1 MENTHYDPLFEKKR
15 KILPLILQ
23 DELTARQ
30 RLVIQEYYAKKRT
43 TAQIAETLGIT
54 PSAVLRVRQRAEK
67 RIEQC
72 LRYCG

>member
-1 MENTHYDPLFEKKR
+1 MENIHYDALFARKK

-23 DELTARQ
+23 DELTSRQ
-30 RLVIQEYYAKKRT
+30 RMVIEEYYVHNHT
-43 TAQIAETLGIT
+43 TSQIAEKLGVT
-54 PSAVLRVRQRAEK
+54 PSAVLRVRQRAEQ

>member
-1 MENTHYDPLFEKKR
+1 MESIHYDALFERKK

-23 DELTARQ
+23 DELTNRQ
-30 RLVIQEYYAKKRT
+30 RLIIEEYYVHNSSTK
-43 TAQIAETLGIT
+43 QIAQKLGVT
-54 PSAVLRVRQRAEK
+54 PSAVLRVRQRAEQ